1 MTTQNTLHAAELDDW
16 ARSRELLRRLRE
28 IMRYPGTVQ
37 DRLDMVVRMIAGHL
51 GAEVC
56 SIYAAIPGSVLELR
70 ATKGLKPESVRR
82 TRLAVGEG
90 LVGNIAEH
98 ARTLALAEAQ
108 SHPQFAY
115 RPETG
120 EEIYHSFLGVPLL
133 RGGNV
138 KGVLVVQ
145 NVEPRSYRDAEIEVC
160 ETAAMAVAELIDQVI
175 AAEARN
181 ETASSMPERLS
192 GESLNRGIAMGHAV
206 FHQRRIVI
214 SRVVAEDPAREI
226 ERLGAALVAVESA
239 MSRHLRNT
247 AGTANRESQEILET
261 YLMLVED
268 RGWRTRMEDAIQG
281 GLTAEAA
288 VQKVQNDTRARMQ
301 SISDRYLRERLA
313 DLDDIASRLLQQLAG
328 ESATPDYTAAKSEG
342 IVLIARNMGP
352 AELLDYDLDTLRA
365 VVLAEGSQT
374 SHVAIVARALDIPVV
389 GRCPGAA
396 TQILDGDFVIVD
408 GNTGQ
413 VLVRAG
419 ENVRAQF
426 QGHIA
431 ARAREE
437 ARFKA
442 LRDLPAE
449 TLDGA
454 HIALSA
460 NAGLLIDLPHVLD
473 SGAGGIGL
481 YRTEVAFM
489 IRDELPDIA
498 HQSALYARV
507 LDEMAGRPV
516 TFRTLDIGGD
526 KDLPALKLDHQED
539 NPAMGWRAIR
549 LTLDRPPL
557 LRTQLRAMIRAAA
570 GGQLRV
576 VFPMISE
583 VAEFDAARA
592 LLDQELAAWRDEGG
606 TPPAEV
612 KAGAMLEVPALLWQL
627 PALFARVDFV
637 SVGSNDL
644 FQFVFASDRTNPKV
658 SSRYDVLSPPA
669 LSLMRDLAARAQAAG
684 MQLTLCGEMAG
695 TPIEAMA
702 AIGCGFEHLSMQPT
716 KLPVV
721 KAMVRSLERAPL
733 IGLIAKLAQGADH
746 SARDALMAFAR
757 DTGVEV

>member
-1 MTTQNTLHAAELDDW
+1 MTTQHTLHAAELDDW

-37 DRLDMVVRMIAGHL
+37 DRLDMVVRLIAGHL

-120 EEIYHSFLGVPLL
+120 EEVYHSFLGVPLL

-145 NVEPRSYRDAEIEVC
+145 NVEPRSYRDAEIEIC

-181 ETASSMPERLS
+181 ETASSMPERLT

-214 SRVVAEDPAREI
+214 SRVVAEDTEREI
-226 ERLGAALVAVESA
+226 ERLGAALVAVESE
-239 MSRHLRNT
+239 MSRHLRDT
-247 AGTANRESQEILET
+247 AGAANRESREIFET

-313 DLDDIASRLLQQLAG
+313 DLDDIASRLLLRLSG
-328 ESATPDYTAAKSEG
+328 EATPERAAEAHEG

-352 AELLDYDLDTLRA
+352 AELLDYDLDMLRA

-419 ENVRAQF
+419 DNVRAQF
-426 QGHIA
+426 EGHIA
-431 ARAREE
+431 ARERQE

-442 LRDLPAE
+442 LRDLPAV
-449 TLDGA
+449 TLDA
-454 HIALSA
+454 AQIALSA

-489 IRDELPDIA
+489 IRDELPDVA
-498 HQSALYARV
+498 HQAALYARI
-507 LDEMAGRPV
+507 LQDMAGKPV

-526 KDLPALKLDHQED
+526 KDLPALKLDHQEE

-549 LTLDRPPL
+549 LTLDRPAL
-557 LRTQLRAMIRAAA
+557 LRDQLGAMIRAAA

-576 VFPMISE
+576 VFPMITE

-592 LLDQELAAWRDEGG
+592 LLDQELAAWQDEGG

-644 FQFVFASDRTNPKV
+644 LQFVFASDRTNPKI
-658 SSRYDVLSPPA
+658 SGRYDVLSPAA
-669 LSLMRDLAARAQAAG
+669 LSLMRDLAAKAQAAG
-684 MQLTLCGEMAG
+684 VPLTLCGEMAG

-716 KLPVV
+716 KLPAV

-733 IGLIAKLAQGADH
+733 IDLIAKLAQGADH
-746 SARDALMAFAR
+746 SAREALLAFAR

>member
-1 MTTQNTLHAAELDDW
+1 MTTQHTLHAAELDDW

-37 DRLDMVVRMIAGHL
+37 DRLDMVVRLIAGHL

-120 EEIYHSFLGVPLL
+120 EEVYHSFLGVPLL

-145 NVEPRSYRDAEIEVC
+145 NVEPRSYRDAEIEIC

-181 ETASSMPERLS
+181 ETASSLPERLT

-214 SRVVAEDPAREI
+214 SRVVAEDTEREI
-226 ERLGAALVAVESA
+226 ERLGAALVAVESE

-247 AGTANRESQEILET
+247 AGAANRESREIFET

-313 DLDDIASRLLQQLAG
+313 DLDDIASRLLLRLSG
-328 ESATPDYTAAKSEG
+328 EATPERTAEAHEG
-342 IVLIARNMGP
+342 IVLIARSMGP

-419 ENVRAQF
+419 DNVRAQF
-426 QGHIA
+426 EGHIA
-431 ARAREE
+431 AREREE

-442 LRDLPAE
+442 LRDLPAV

-460 NAGLLIDLPHVLD
+460 NAGLLIDLPHVLE

-489 IRDELPDIA
+489 IRDELPDVA
-498 HQSALYARV
+498 HQAALYARI
-507 LDEMAGRPV
+507 LDEMAGKPV

-526 KDLPALKLDHQED
+526 KDLPALKLDHQEE

-549 LTLDRPPL
+549 LTLDRPAL
-557 LRTQLRAMIRAAA
+557 LRDQLGAMIRAAA

-576 VFPMISE
+576 VFPMITE

-592 LLDQELAAWRDEGG
+592 LLDQELAAWQDEGG
-606 TPPAEV
+606 TPPTAV

-644 FQFVFASDRTNPKV
+644 FQFVFASDRTNPKI
-658 SSRYDVLSPPA
+658 SGRYDVLSPAA
-669 LSLMRDLAARAQAAG
+669 LSLMRDLAAKAQAAG
-684 MQLTLCGEMAG
+684 VPLTLCGEMAG

-716 KLPVV
+716 KLPAV

-733 IGLIAKLAQGADH
+733 IDLVAKLAQGADH
-746 SARDALMAFAR
+746 SAREALLAFAR